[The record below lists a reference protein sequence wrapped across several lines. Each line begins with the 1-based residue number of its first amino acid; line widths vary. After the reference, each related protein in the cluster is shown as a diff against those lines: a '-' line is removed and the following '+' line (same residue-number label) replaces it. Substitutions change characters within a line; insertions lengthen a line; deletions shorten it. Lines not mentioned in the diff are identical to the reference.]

1 MDPTTRDRRR
11 VARDPLM
18 AHYGGLATPGP
29 DSPSGPLGP
38 ADAHQHSAVETGDA
52 AVRDSVSRHWA
63 FWLIGK
69 DVIRIERERVEPG
82 VEDGVVP
89 VHQLSPQEAGGE
101 WWPRKGA
108 WWQRGL
114 RGEEEVEP
122 SVVHELQGSCKKL
135 FKGGEWMEEAWAEL
149 STST

>member
-69 DVIRIERERVEPG
+69 DVIRIERESGTWCGRWGGPRAPTLTSRGRWRVVAEKRSLVATRAQRRG
-82 VEDGVVP
+82 R
-89 VHQLSPQEAGGE
+89 GG
-101 WWPRKGA
+101 A
-108 WWQRGL
+108 
-114 RGEEEVEP
+114 
-122 SVVHELQGSCKKL
+122 
-135 FKGGEWMEEAWAEL
+135 FGGP
-149 STST
+149 